1 MSDNAVQVCG
11 VSEMWVVTFVR
22 KDGAPDE
29 EYYYHSKEDAEAHK
43 ALFTDDDSDLYE
55 RIVVTR
61 WEMT

>member
-1 MSDNAVQVCG
+1 M
-11 VSEMWVVTFVR
+11 SEMWVVTFVR

-43 ALFTDDDSDLYE
+43 ALFADDDSDLYE